1 MIGSTKT
8 AFFHHPKMI
17 LRAAGKLAKRIETT
31 LRYKYDQKHDRPM
44 GGDVNKYFKQLFRAF
59 IVLGIA
65 WASGAPAEDIVRT
78 FDARPKFEKSRVE
91 LKKLYSIDATRFQV
105 LNREPWAMI
114 ASKIDFD
121 SHNRLYIM
129 DSWAAAISVFDEDGR
144 YLRSFGR
151 KGQGP
156 GEFYNPSMLFI
167 KNDRIHVPQSFG
179 LEFKIVDLEG
189 RFLSIQ
195 RIPKHLENL
204 FRFFVEGDDLYVF
217 SGKLDSSFTHLDFVL
232 RRFEGGRWER
242 EKILLTSPYSPG
254 FNMGKGF
261 VEIVFPAVLKDG
273 RIVFPED
280 AARRY
285 SLIEYDP
292 TGAHRQAFGRTYQVH
307 PFSEK
312 ARGQLDE
319 LYKGQIKQGMKI
331 PASPAA
337 IRNIFRDHRN
347 NIWVVVGETGEDTDD
362 PEFENT
368 VDVFGPDGG
377 WLYAFKTKFVSRNSI
392 CHDGKIFT
400 LRPSDPVS
408 ESQTIDVVAIR
419 Y

>member
-1 MIGSTKT
+1 MKKK
-8 AFFHHPKMI
+8 F
-17 LRAAGKLAKRIETT
+17 
-31 LRYKYDQKHDRPM
+31 
-44 GGDVNKYFKQLFRAF
+44 NQLFRAF

-78 FDARPKFEKSRVE
+78 FDARPKFEKSDVE
-91 LKKLYSIDATRFQV
+91 LKKLYSIDATRIQV
-105 LNREPWAMI
+105 LNQEPGTMI
-114 ASKIDFD
+114 ASKFDFD
-121 SHNRLYIM
+121 SKNRLYIM
-129 DSWAAAISVFDEDGR
+129 DSWAGTISVFAEDGSF
-144 YLRSFGR
+144 LRSFGR

-189 RFLSIQ
+189 RFLSIE
-195 RIPKHLENL
+195 RIPKTIENL

-217 SGKLDSSFTHLDFVL
+217 SGKLDSSFTHLEFVL
-232 RRFEGGRWER
+232 RRFEGGRSER

-254 FNMGKGF
+254 FNF
-261 VEIVFPAVLKDG
+261 VEIVYPSILSDG

-280 AARRY
+280 APRRHG
-285 SLIEYDP
+285 LVEYDP
-292 TGAHRQAFGRTYQVH
+292 AGTARRIFGRKYESR
-307 PFSEK
+307 PYSEK
-312 ARGQLDE
+312 ARVQMSEIFHNQAQRGVKL
-319 LYKGQIKQGMKI
+319 
-331 PASPAA
+331 PAVPFVV
-337 IRNIFRDHRN
+337 RNIFRDQKN

-377 WLYAFKTKFVSRNSI
+377 WLYSFKTKFVSRNSI

-400 LRPSDPVS
+400 LRPSDPAS

>member
-1 MIGSTKT
+1 MKKKI
-8 AFFHHPKMI
+8 
-17 LRAAGKLAKRIETT
+17 
-31 LRYKYDQKHDRPM
+31 
-44 GGDVNKYFKQLFRAF
+44 NQLFRAL

-78 FDARPKFEKSRVE
+78 FDARPKFEKSYIE
-91 LKKLYSIDATRFQV
+91 LKKLYSIDATRIQV
-105 LNREPWAMI
+105 LNREPGTMI
-114 ASKIDFD
+114 ASKFDFD
-121 SHNRLYIM
+121 SQNRLYIL
-129 DSWAAAISVFDEDGR
+129 DSWECAISVFAEDGS

-156 GEFYNPSMLFI
+156 GEFYNPSMMFI
-167 KNDRIHVPQSFG
+167 KSDRIHVPQSFG
-179 LEFKIVDLEG
+179 LEFKIVDLGG

-195 RIPKHLENL
+195 RIPKPLDNL
-204 FRFFVEGDDLYVF
+204 FRFFTEGNDLYVF

-261 VEIVFPAVLKDG
+261 VEIVFPAVLNDG

-280 AARRY
+280 APRRH
-285 SLIEYDP
+285 SLVEYDP
-292 TGAHRQAFGRTYQVH
+292 AGTPRRIFGRKYESR
-307 PFSEK
+307 PYSEK
-312 ARGQLDE
+312 ARAQMSE
-319 LYKGQIKQGMKI
+319 LFHHQAQKGVKL
-331 PASPAA
+331 PAVPFVV
-337 IRNIFRDHRN
+337 RNIFRDQKN
-347 NIWVVVGETGEDTDD
+347 NVWVVAGETGEDTDD

-368 VDVFGPDGG
+368 VDIFGPDGG
-377 WLYAFKTKFVSRNSI
+377 WLYSFKTKFVSRNSI

-400 LRPSDPVS
+400 LRPSDPAS